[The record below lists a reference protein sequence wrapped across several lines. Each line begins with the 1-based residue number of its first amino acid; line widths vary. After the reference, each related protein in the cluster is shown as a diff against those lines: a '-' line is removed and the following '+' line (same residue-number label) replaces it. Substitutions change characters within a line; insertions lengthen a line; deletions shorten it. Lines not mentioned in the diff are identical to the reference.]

1 MKNHELPD
9 ITKIGPG
16 SRVRAEVAKLIGY
29 INTFSNSDDATAV
42 KAFFTAAATATTGRP
57 APAPEPDPVPEG

>member
-16 SRVRAEVAKLIGY
+16 SRVRAEVAKFIGY
-29 INTFSNSDDATAV
+29 INTFSNSTDAATV
-42 KAFFTAAATATTGRP
+42 KAFFTAAAAATIGRTEPTPP
-57 APAPEPDPVPEG
+57 AGGGA

>member
-16 SRVRAEVAKLIGY
+16 SRVRAEVAKFIGY
-29 INTFSNSDDATAV
+29 INTFSSASDAAV
-42 KAFFTAAATATTGRP
+42 VKNFFTAAAAATTGRNAP
-57 APAPEPDPVPEG
+57 SPAPEE